1 MYESSNRKFSTL
13 SKANNS
19 KSQKVNIN
27 NQSALATSVNTGL
40 INDVVECA
48 KSKMPLYNDF
58 ELQEDSESELQEFDY
73 TPNVQEIE
81 FKFQRESNPEFIAG
95 ANYIYKDNCINLEY
109 ILNERYEQNNK
120 VIKSQVR

>member
-19 KSQKVNIN
+19 KSQK
-27 NQSALATSVNTGL
+27 
-40 INDVVECA
+40 CA

-81 FKFQRESNPEFIAG
+81 FKFQRESNPELSELDF
-95 ANYIYKDNCINLEY
+95 
-109 ILNERYEQNNK
+109 
-120 VIKSQVR
+120 